1 VFLSDT
7 VNTPTIIGME
17 RSTVFALDRAAHNI
31 RRATNAQ
38 LETTAQ
44 LTERVDRL
52 CIEAGIGSGGLSD
65 AAASACTTIDRVVAN
80 LKKIRV

>member
-1 VFLSDT
+1 VFLSDN

-17 RSTVFALDRAAHNI
+17 RSTVFALDRAAHNM
-31 RRATNAQ
+31 RRANAAI

-52 CIEAGIGSGGLSD
+52 CHEAGIGGSGMSD
-65 AAASACTTIDRVVAN
+65 AAASACATIDRVVAN
-80 LKKIRV
+80 LQKIRL

>member
-1 VFLSDT
+1 MFLSDN

-17 RSTVFALDRAAHNI
+17 RSTVFALDRAAHNM
-31 RRATNAQ
+31 RRANAAI

-52 CIEAGIGSGGLSD
+52 CHEAGIGGSGMSD
-65 AAASACTTIDRVVAN
+65 AAASACGTIDRVVAN
-80 LKKIRV
+80 LQKIRL